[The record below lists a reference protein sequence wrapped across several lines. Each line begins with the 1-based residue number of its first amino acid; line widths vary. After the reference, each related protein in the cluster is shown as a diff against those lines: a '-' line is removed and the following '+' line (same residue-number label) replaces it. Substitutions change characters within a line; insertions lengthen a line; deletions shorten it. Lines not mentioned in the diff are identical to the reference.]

1 MIKPFLIS
9 FARESLNANGV
20 KNIFIFFRKLEAY
33 VRRVSE
39 CHFDTMIWSDCHQ
52 RSKHIDIRY
61 HFVRD
66 HVMKKNIDVVHVP
79 FEDNVSDL
87 MTKPFSKIKL
97 TKFKDMLFGTAS

>member
-39 CHFDTMIWSDCHQ
+39 CHFDALMQADGQMNS
-52 RSKHIDIRY
+52 SK
-61 HFVRD
+61 
-66 HVMKKNIDVVHVP
+66 M
-79 FEDNVSDL
+79 S
-87 MTKPFSKIKL
+87 
-97 TKFKDMLFGTAS
+97 